1 MSFGRQASL
10 FTNQKREQN
19 MSNVALRSFIQKIY
33 KPIAAWIYANGATK
47 TELGLN
53 ADEHLHPVDITSL
66 TPSSTFGKNSVI
78 GINGVLY
85 RALQATNNLPVV
97 LTVQD
102 GAFVVNIINGK
113 ISFSVSDPTL
123 NSDWEIFTD
132 ASIEYWVQ
140 SLNTALASK
149 QDTISDLETIRS
161 NASAAVKLTDTYTLN
176 GSQYT
181 VADLLQ
187 AVVNLMPKTLVHQ
200 G

>member
-1 MSFGRQASL
+1 
-10 FTNQKREQN
+10 

-85 RALQATNNLPVV
+85 RALQATSNLPVV
-97 LTVQD
+97 LLVQD
-102 GAFVVNIINGK
+102 GAFVVNTVNGK

-161 NASAAVKLTDTYTLN
+161 NATAAVKLTDTYTLN